1 MTGFFAH
8 DETPIALYRSPS
20 AGGTALAVTGFGRQ
34 RIGTRIANRRL
45 PMHAVVLVEAG
56 HGTLQT
62 VKAGVQEIRA
72 PSLFWLPAGTL
83 HSYGP
88 TNGESCEERWALF
101 EGTLM
106 ADLMRQRLISAA
118 ASLVRLHNRREMQHL
133 FSALHSDF
141 AAGDPLSL
149 ASAAATLHRI
159 AVQCARQAS
168 TRKNDAG
175 DVKVEL
181 VIETLQRRAFEPT
194 DMRSLAQEFGMS
206 PATLRRRFQAAIGL
220 SPKAFQRR
228 LRIDRAKQLLATS
241 NLSIEAISNAVG
253 IEDAFYFSR
262 MFHDCEHCSPSEFRR
277 QHCRL

>member
-1 MTGFFAH
+1 MN
-8 DETPIALYRSPS
+8 ESPIALYRSVS
-20 AGGTALAVTGFGRQ
+20 SGHTALAVTGFGRQ

-45 PMHAVVLVEAG
+45 PIHAVVLVETG
-56 HGTLQT
+56 NGTLQT
-62 VKAGVQEIRA
+62 LKAGVQEING

-88 TNGESCEERWALF
+88 TDGESWEERWVLF

-106 ADLMRQRLISAA
+106 ADLIRQRLITPAEPA
-118 ASLVRLHNRREMQHL
+118 VRLQNLREMQHH

-159 AVQCARQAS
+159 AVQAARQANS
-168 TRKNDAG
+168 RKNGAD
-175 DVKVEL
+175 DVRAEL

-194 DMRSLAQEFGMS
+194 DMHALALEFGMS
-206 PATLRRRFQAAIGL
+206 PATLRRHFQAALGL
-220 SPKAFQRR
+220 SPKAFQLR
-228 LRIDRAKQLLATS
+228 LRIDRAKQLLTTS
-241 NLSIEAISNAVG
+241 DLSIEAISNAVG

-262 MFHDCEHCSPSEFRR
+262 LFQDREHCSPSAFRR
-277 QHCRL
+277 QHRRL